1 MQKTFEITPDRNFL
15 QHFLTGCR
23 VKSLAPE
30 MVEKLKACS
39 ESDPYAAYGY
49 GRWLSLVNPG
59 GKCLKEAEVL
69 LTWAGSSG
77 VQDANAALA
86 QMYFDGR
93 TEADK
98 AMPKMHAFFMDTS
111 YKAGSELAQVM
122 TMENTIFGDYGFR
135 EDPAL
140 VADILQKHIE
150 KHPECDTLYYDL
162 LGMALEDTDPEA
174 AQKAFRVNIDRGDNE
189 SYYSLASLYQS
200 AGDWDRA
207 CLVADEGARNGAVNC
222 RRFKARMSQEDFLA
236 LSPEEQEALH
246 KEISEGLDY
255 AIAHHDRYAC
265 FLKGIC
271 LYYGNLGYTED
282 IIQALESLERGC
294 EMGHG
299 NCFWLKS
306 VILHELG
313 RGGVAKA
320 SLQAARLGDRE
331 QFTLEQVAR
340 GYVSRELSNHAEE
353 IEELW
358 LKEYLKVN
366 PEDEDSKD
374 SRGVIAVYPQGFYYA
389 MDVDDGETLNLE
401 ALAEKVDA
409 RGFDVVHF
417 SPVLSRI
424 TKALSLE
431 GCHVAMLVDKDGY
444 MKDLPDNMAGT
455 IIYGQAQEIRGTVIF
470 VLEDDKTYSLMPM
483 VGLQRVYMFIQLL
496 NAATGG
502 LVRLPSSEELESIGA
517 EDPGGF
523 EEYDD
528 FEEKYDD
535 PDIFDGYEKFPDQE
549 IEQEIEEDMVNVDTS
564 TDAEPKEITVPVE
577 KIMEGIAQC
586 NLCIDTL
593 IVSLQGHS
601 EFAFASTEDLFY
613 RLGIMEAIEHQAAR
627 RLYDR
632 RVAVRGLPPGSP
644 GHPLPRPFQITAFCG
659 HIANFSYLRIIFVTK
674 RFNN

>member
-15 QHFLTGCR
+15 QHFLTGWR
-23 VKSLAPE
+23 VKSLSPE

-39 ESDPYAAYGY
+39 ESDHYAAYGY

-59 GKCLKEAEVL
+59 GKCLKKAEVL

-98 AMPKMHAFFMDTS
+98 AMPQMHAFLMDTS
-111 YKAGSELAQVM
+111 YKAGSELAQVL
-122 TMENTIFGDYGFR
+122 TLENTLYGDYGFQC
-135 EDPAL
+135 DPSL
-140 VADILQKHIE
+140 VADILQKHLE
-150 KHPECDTLYYDL
+150 KNPGSDPLYYEI
-162 LGMALEDTDPEA
+162 LGEALEDTLPEEA
-174 AQKAFRVNIDRGDNE
+174 EKFFKASVERGNTE
-189 SYYSLASLYQS
+189 SYFSLGLLYKN
-200 AGDWDRA
+200 AGDWTRA
-207 CLVADEGARNGAVNC
+207 CEVAAEGARRGAVNC
-222 RRFKARMSQEDFLA
+222 HRFKAQMTQEDFLA

-265 FLKGIC
+265 FLKGMC
-271 LYYGNLGYTED
+271 LYCGNLGYTED
-282 IIQALESLERGC
+282 LIQALEPLERGC
-294 EMGHG
+294 QMGHS

-313 RGGVAKA
+313 RDGVAKA

-331 QFTLEQVAR
+331 RFTLEQVAR

-366 PEDEDSKD
+366 PEEEESKD

-417 SPVLSRI
+417 SPLLTRI

-431 GCHVAMLVDKDGY
+431 GCHVAMLVEKDGY
-444 MKDLPDNMAGT
+444 MKDLPDNMTGT

-496 NAATGG
+496 NAATDG

-528 FEEKYDD
+528 FQEKYDD

-549 IEQEIEEDMVNVDTS
+549 IEQEIEEDMVSVDTS
-564 TDAEPKEITVPVE
+564 ADEEPKEITVPVE

-593 IVSLQGHS
+593 YISLKGHP
-601 EFAFASTEDLFY
+601 EYDFASTDDLFY
-613 RLGIMEAIEHQAAR
+613 RLGIMEAIEENIKRHGGYMIDQWQYVDAR
-627 RLYDR
+627 QVPQDIRS
-632 RVAVRGLPPGSP
+632 RV
-644 GHPLPRPFQITAFCG
+644 
-659 HIANFSYLRIIFVTK
+659 
-674 RFNN
+674 RFK

>member
-1 MQKTFEITPDRNFL
+1 MPQTFDITPDRNFL
-15 QHFLTGCR
+15 QHFLTGWR

-30 MVEKLKACS
+30 MVEKLKA
-39 ESDPYAAYGY
+39 ESQSNPYAAYGY

-69 LTWAGSSG
+69 LTWAGSNG

-98 AMPKMHAFFMDTS
+98 AMPQMHAFLMDTS

-122 TMENTIFGDYGFR
+122 TLENTIFGDYGFPN
-135 EDPAL
+135 DPAM
-140 VADILQKHIE
+140 VADILRKHIE

-162 LGMALEDTDPEA
+162 LGQALEETDPEA
-174 AQKAFRVNIDRGDNE
+174 AEKAFRVSIDRGDNE
-189 SYYSLASLYQS
+189 SYYSLASLYES
-200 AGDWDRA
+200 AGDWGRA
-207 CLVADEGARNGAVNC
+207 CLVADEGARKGAVNC

-236 LSPEEQEALH
+236 LSGEEQEALH
-246 KEISEGLDY
+246 KEISEGIDY
-255 AIAHHDRYAC
+255 AISHHDRYAC
-265 FLKGIC
+265 FLKGMC

-282 IIQALESLERGC
+282 LIQALEPLERGC
-294 EMGHG
+294 QMGHN

-313 RGGVAKA
+313 RDGVAKA
-320 SLQAARLGDRE
+320 SLQAVRLGDRE

-340 GYVSRELSNHAEE
+340 GYVSGELSQYTEE
-353 IEELW
+353 IEQLW
-358 LKEYLKVN
+358 LKEYLKAN
-366 PEDEDSKD
+366 PEDEDTKD
-374 SRGVIAVYPQGFYYA
+374 SLGLIAVYPQGFYYA
-389 MDVDDGETLNLE
+389 MDVEEGEQLDLE
-401 ALAEKVDA
+401 SLAQKVDA

-417 SPVLSRI
+417 SPLLSRI

-444 MKDLPDNMAGT
+444 MKDLPDNMPGT
-455 IIYGQAQEIRGTVIF
+455 LIYGQAQEIRGTVIF

-528 FEEKYDD
+528 YEEIFDD
-535 PDIFDGYEKFPDQE
+535 PDIFDGYEP
-549 IEQEIEEDMVNVDTS
+549 EQEIEEDMVSVDTS
-564 TDAEPKEITVPVE
+564 ADEEPKEITVPVD
-577 KIMEGIAQC
+577 KIMEGISQC

-601 EFAFASTEDLFY
+601 EYAFASTEDLFY
-613 RLGIMEAIEHQAAR
+613 RLGIMEAIEENIKQHGGYMIDEWQYVDAR
-627 RLYDR
+627 QVPQDIRS
-632 RVAVRGLPPGSP
+632 RV
-644 GHPLPRPFQITAFCG
+644 
-659 HIANFSYLRIIFVTK
+659 
-674 RFNN
+674 RFK

>member
-236 LSPEEQEALH
+236 LSGEEQEAFH

-282 IIQALESLERGC
+282 IIQALEPLERGC

-313 RGGVAKA
+313 RDGVAKA

-549 IEQEIEEDMVNVDTS
+549 IEQEIEEDMVSADTS
-564 TDAEPKEITVPVE
+564 ADAEPKEITVPVE
-577 KIMEGIAQC
+577 KIMEGISQC

-593 IVSLQGHS
+593 YISLKGHP
-601 EFAFASTEDLFY
+601 EYDFASTDDLFY
-613 RLGIMEAIEHQAAR
+613 RLGIMEAIEENIKRHGGYMIDEWQYVDAR
-627 RLYDR
+627 QVPQDIRS
-632 RVAVRGLPPGSP
+632 RV
-644 GHPLPRPFQITAFCG
+644 
-659 HIANFSYLRIIFVTK
+659 
-674 RFNN
+674 RFK

>member
-15 QHFLTGCR
+15 QHFLTGWR
-23 VKSLAPE
+23 VKSLSPE

-69 LTWAGSSG
+69 LTWAGTNG

-98 AMPKMHAFFMDTS
+98 AMPQMHAFLMDSS
-111 YKAGSELAQVM
+111 YKAGSELAQIM
-122 TMENTIFGDYGFR
+122 TLENTIFGDYGFR
-135 EDPAL
+135 EAPAL

-174 AQKAFRVNIDRGDNE
+174 AQKAFRVSIDRGDNE

-236 LSPEEQEALH
+236 LSREEQEALH
-246 KEISEGLDY
+246 KEISEGIDY
-255 AIAHHDRYAC
+255 AISHHDRYAC
-265 FLKGIC
+265 FLKGLC
-271 LYYGNLGYTED
+271 LYYGNLGYPED
-282 IIQALESLERGC
+282 LVQALEPLERGC
-294 EMGHG
+294 QMGHS
-299 NCFWLKS
+299 NCFWLKA

-313 RGGVAKA
+313 RKGVAQA
-320 SLQAARLGDRE
+320 SLQAVRLGDRE

-353 IEELW
+353 IEDLW

-366 PEDEDSKD
+366 PEEEDSKD

-389 MDVDDGETLNLE
+389 MDVEEVEKLDLDS
-401 ALAEKVDA
+401 LADQVDA

-417 SPVLSRI
+417 SPLLSRI

-455 IIYGQAQEIRGTVIF
+455 LIYGQAQEIRGTVIF
-470 VLEDDKTYSLMPM
+470 VLEDNKTYSLMPM
-483 VGLQRVYMFIQLL
+483 VGLQRTYMFIQLL

-517 EDPGGF
+517 EDSGGF

-528 FEEKYDD
+528 FEEKFDD
-535 PDIFDGYEKFPDQE
+535 PDIFDGYEKYPDQE
-549 IEQEIEEDMVNVDTS
+549 IEQEPEQEIEEDMVSVDTS

-593 IVSLQGHS
+593 YISLKGHP
-601 EFAFASTEDLFY
+601 EYDFASTEDLFY
-613 RLGIMEAIEHQAAR
+613 RLGIMEAIEENIKRHGGYMIDEWQYVDAR
-627 RLYDR
+627 QVPQDIRS
-632 RVAVRGLPPGSP
+632 RV
-644 GHPLPRPFQITAFCG
+644 
-659 HIANFSYLRIIFVTK
+659 
-674 RFNN
+674 RFK

>member
-1 MQKTFEITPDRNFL
+1 MTQTFDITPDRNFL
-15 QHFLTGCR
+15 QHFLTGWR
-23 VKSLAPE
+23 VKSLAAE
-30 MVEKLKACS
+30 MVEKLKA
-39 ESDPYAAYGY
+39 ESQSNPYAAYGY

-69 LTWAGSSG
+69 LTWAGSNG

-98 AMPKMHAFFMDTS
+98 AMPQMHAFLMDTS

-122 TMENTIFGDYGFR
+122 TLENTIFGDYGFP

-140 VADILQKHIE
+140 VADILRKHIE

-162 LGMALEDTDPEA
+162 LGQALEETDPEA
-174 AQKAFRVNIDRGDNE
+174 AEKAFRVSIDRGDNE
-189 SYYSLASLYQS
+189 SYYSLASLYES
-200 AGDWDRA
+200 AGDWGRA
-207 CLVADEGARNGAVNC
+207 CLVADEGARKGAVNC
-222 RRFKARMSQEDFLA
+222 RRFKARMSQDAFLT
-236 LSPEEQEALH
+236 LSSEEQEALH
-246 KEISEGLDY
+246 KEISEGIDY
-255 AIAHHDRYAC
+255 AISHHDRYAC
-265 FLKGIC
+265 FLMGMC
-271 LYYGNLGYTED
+271 LYCGNLGYTED
-282 IIQALESLERGC
+282 LIQALEPLERGC
-294 EMGHG
+294 QMGHS

-306 VILHELG
+306 VILHELD

-320 SLQAARLGDRE
+320 SLQAVRLGDRE

-358 LKEYLKVN
+358 LKEYLKAN

-374 SRGVIAVYPQGFYYA
+374 SRGVVAVYPQGFYYA
-389 MDVDDGETLNLE
+389 MDVDEGRELDLE
-401 ALAEKVDA
+401 RLAQKVDA

-431 GCHVAMLVDKDGY
+431 GSHVAMLVDKDGY

-455 IIYGQAQEIRGTVIF
+455 LIYGQAQEIRGTVIF
-470 VLEDDKTYSLMPM
+470 VLEDDKTYSIMPM

-502 LVRLPSSEELESIGA
+502 LVRMPSSEELESIGA

-535 PDIFDGYEKFPDQE
+535 PDIFDGYEP
-549 IEQEIEEDMVNVDTS
+549 EQEIEEDMVSVDTS
-564 TDAEPKEITVPVE
+564 ADEEPKEITVPVE
-577 KIMEGIAQC
+577 KIMEGISQC

-593 IVSLQGHS
+593 YISLKGHP
-601 EFAFASTEDLFY
+601 EYDFASTEDLFY
-613 RLGIMEAIEHQAAR
+613 RLGIMEAIEENIKQHGGYMIDEWQYVDAR
-627 RLYDR
+627 QVPQDIRS
-632 RVAVRGLPPGSP
+632 RV
-644 GHPLPRPFQITAFCG
+644 
-659 HIANFSYLRIIFVTK
+659 
-674 RFNN
+674 RFK

>member
-282 IIQALESLERGC
+282 IIQALEPLERGC

-613 RLGIMEAIEHQAAR
+613 RLGIMEAIEKNIKQHGGYMIDEWQYVDAR
-627 RLYDR
+627 QVPQDIRS
-632 RVAVRGLPPGSP
+632 RV
-644 GHPLPRPFQITAFCG
+644 
-659 HIANFSYLRIIFVTK
+659 
-674 RFNN
+674 RFK

>member
-15 QHFLTGCR
+15 QHFLTGWR
-23 VKSLAPE
+23 VKSLSPE
-30 MVEKLKACS
+30 MVEKLKASS

-98 AMPKMHAFFMDTS
+98 AMPQMHAFLMDTS
-111 YKAGSELAQVM
+111 YKAGSELAQVL
-122 TMENTIFGDYGFR
+122 TLENTLYGDYGFQC
-135 EDPAL
+135 DPPL
-140 VADILQKHIE
+140 VADILQKHLE
-150 KHPECDTLYYDL
+150 KNPGSDPLYYEI
-162 LGMALEDTDPEA
+162 LGEALEDTLPEEA
-174 AQKAFRVNIDRGDNE
+174 EKFFKASAERGNTE
-189 SYYSLASLYQS
+189 SYFSLALLYKN
-200 AGDWDRA
+200 AGDWTRA
-207 CLVADEGARNGAVNC
+207 CEVAAEGARRGAVNC
-222 RRFKARMSQEDFLA
+222 HRFKAQMTQEDFLA

-265 FLKGIC
+265 FLKGMC
-271 LYYGNLGYTED
+271 LYCGNLGYTED
-282 IIQALESLERGC
+282 LIQALEPLERGC
-294 EMGHG
+294 QMGHS

-313 RGGVAKA
+313 RDGVAKA

-331 QFTLEQVAR
+331 RFTLEQVAR

-366 PEDEDSKD
+366 SEDEDTKD
-374 SRGVIAVYPQGFYYA
+374 SLGVIAVYPQGFYYA

-417 SPVLSRI
+417 SPLLTRI
-424 TKALSLE
+424 NKALSLE
-431 GCHVAMLVDKDGY
+431 GNHVAMLVDKDGY

-496 NAATGG
+496 NAATDG

-549 IEQEIEEDMVNVDTS
+549 IEQEIEEDMVSVDTS
-564 TDAEPKEITVPVE
+564 ADEEPKEITVPVE

-593 IVSLQGHS
+593 YISLKGHP
-601 EFAFASTEDLFY
+601 EYDFASTDDLFY
-613 RLGIMEAIEHQAAR
+613 RLGIMEAIEENIKRHGGYMIDQWQYVDAR
-627 RLYDR
+627 QVPQDIRS
-632 RVAVRGLPPGSP
+632 RV
-644 GHPLPRPFQITAFCG
+644 
-659 HIANFSYLRIIFVTK
+659 
-674 RFNN
+674 RFK

>member
-15 QHFLTGCR
+15 QHFLTGWR
-23 VKSLAPE
+23 VRSLSPE
-30 MVEKLKACS
+30 MVDHLKA
-39 ESDPYAAYGY
+39 ESQGNPYAAYGY

-69 LTWAGSSG
+69 LTWAGSNG

-236 LSPEEQEALH
+236 LSGEEQEALH

-282 IIQALESLERGC
+282 IIQALEPLERGC

-549 IEQEIEEDMVNVDTS
+549 IEQEIEEDMVSADTS

-593 IVSLQGHS
+593 YISLKGHP
-601 EFAFASTEDLFY
+601 EYDFASTDDLFY
-613 RLGIMEAIEHQAAR
+613 RLGIMEAIEENIKQHGGYMIDEWQYVDAR
-627 RLYDR
+627 QVPQDIRS
-632 RVAVRGLPPGSP
+632 RV
-644 GHPLPRPFQITAFCG
+644 
-659 HIANFSYLRIIFVTK
+659 
-674 RFNN
+674 RFK

>member
-15 QHFLTGCR
+15 QHFLTGWR
-23 VKSLAPE
+23 VKSLSPE

-236 LSPEEQEALH
+236 LSGEEQEALH

-282 IIQALESLERGC
+282 IIQALEPLERGC

-496 NAATGG
+496 NAATDG

-549 IEQEIEEDMVNVDTS
+549 IEQEIEEDMVSADTS

-593 IVSLQGHS
+593 IVSLQGHP
-601 EFAFASTEDLFY
+601 EYDFASTDDLFY
-613 RLGIMEAIEHQAAR
+613 RLGIMEAIEENIKQHGGYMIDEWQYVDAR
-627 RLYDR
+627 QVPQHIRS
-632 RVAVRGLPPGSP
+632 RV
-644 GHPLPRPFQITAFCG
+644 
-659 HIANFSYLRIIFVTK
+659 
-674 RFNN
+674 RFK

>member
-15 QHFLTGCR
+15 QHFLTGWR
-23 VKSLAPE
+23 VKSLSPE

-39 ESDPYAAYGY
+39 ESNPYAAYGY

-98 AMPKMHAFFMDTS
+98 AMPQMHAFLMDTS
-111 YKAGSELAQVM
+111 YKAGSELAQIM
-122 TMENTIFGDYGFR
+122 TLENTIFGDYGFP

-140 VADILQKHIE
+140 VADILRKHIE

-162 LGMALEDTDPEA
+162 LGQALEETDPEA

-236 LSPEEQEALH
+236 LSREEQEALH
-246 KEISEGLDY
+246 REISEGLDF

-265 FLKGIC
+265 FLKAMC

-282 IIQALESLERGC
+282 LIQALVPLERGC
-294 EMGHG
+294 EMGHS

-313 RGGVAKA
+313 RDGVAKA
-320 SLQAARLGDRE
+320 SLQAVRLGDRE

-358 LKEYLKVN
+358 LKEYLKAN

-417 SPVLSRI
+417 SPLLSRI

-431 GCHVAMLVDKDGY
+431 GSHVAMLVDKDGY

-502 LVRLPSSEELESIGA
+502 LVRMPSSEELESIGA

-549 IEQEIEEDMVNVDTS
+549 IEQEIEEDMVSVDTS
-564 TDAEPKEITVPVE
+564 ADAEPKEITVPVE
-577 KIMEGIAQC
+577 KIMEGISQC

-593 IVSLQGHS
+593 YISLKGHP
-601 EFAFASTEDLFY
+601 EYDFASTEDLFY
-613 RLGIMEAIEHQAAR
+613 RLGIMEAIEENIKQHGGYMIDEWQYVDAR
-627 RLYDR
+627 QVPQDIRS
-632 RVAVRGLPPGSP
+632 RV
-644 GHPLPRPFQITAFCG
+644 
-659 HIANFSYLRIIFVTK
+659 
-674 RFNN
+674 RFR

>member
-15 QHFLTGCR
+15 QHFLTGWR
-23 VKSLAPE
+23 VKSLSPE

-39 ESDPYAAYGY
+39 ESNPYAAYGY

-59 GKCLKEAEVL
+59 GECLKKAEVL
-69 LTWAGSSG
+69 LTWAGTNG

-98 AMPKMHAFFMDTS
+98 AMPQMHAFLMDTS

-122 TMENTIFGDYGFR
+122 TLENTIFGDYGFPN
-135 EDPAL
+135 DPAM

-162 LGMALEDTDPEA
+162 LGQALEETDPEA
-174 AQKAFRVNIDRGDNE
+174 AEKAFRVSIDRGDKE
-189 SYYSLASLYQS
+189 SYYSLASLYES
-200 AGDWDRA
+200 AGDWGRA

-236 LSPEEQEALH
+236 LSLEEQEALH

-255 AIAHHDRYAC
+255 AISHHDRYAC
-265 FLKGIC
+265 FLKAMC

-282 IIQALESLERGC
+282 LIQALVPLERGC
-294 EMGHG
+294 EMGHS

-306 VILHELG
+306 VILHELD

-320 SLQAARLGDRE
+320 SLQAVRLGDRE

-358 LKEYLKVN
+358 LKEYLKAN

-374 SRGVIAVYPQGFYYA
+374 SRGVVAVYPQGFYYA
-389 MDVDDGETLNLE
+389 MDVDEGRELDLE
-401 ALAEKVDA
+401 RLAQKVDA

-431 GCHVAMLVDKDGY
+431 GSHVAMLVDKDGY

-455 IIYGQAQEIRGTVIF
+455 LIYGHAQEIRGTVIF

-528 FEEKYDD
+528 FEEKFDD
-535 PDIFDGYEKFPDQE
+535 PDIFDGYEP
-549 IEQEIEEDMVNVDTS
+549 EQEIEEDMVSVDTS

-577 KIMEGIAQC
+577 KVMEGISQC

-593 IVSLQGHS
+593 YISLKGHP
-601 EFAFASTEDLFY
+601 EYDFASTEDLFY
-613 RLGIMEAIEHQAAR
+613 RLGIMEAIEENIKQHGGYMIDEWQYVDAR
-627 RLYDR
+627 QVPQDIRS
-632 RVAVRGLPPGSP
+632 RV
-644 GHPLPRPFQITAFCG
+644 
-659 HIANFSYLRIIFVTK
+659 
-674 RFNN
+674 RFK